1 MSEEFTLEKVRKEV
15 QTQARVGAGIEALWI
30 ALAKDLRLILSKIIP
45 NLVKDVEVIEGDGG
59 LATVSLFHFGSGR
72 TKSLNFYLIFL
83 MFSIIYSLY
92 FYGLLLLFGNDNFVK
107 YMMVDVA
114 TMRYQKEKIV
124 ELDEAL
130 HQIGLQ
136 VVEGGHL
143 NSGFSSYKTTFQL
156 TAIGEKETQI
166 VVKVVYEI
174 EREETHMPNE
184 TIKSVLAFIQCLEN
198 HLLNGSS

>member
-1 MSEEFTLEKVRKEV
+1 
-15 QTQARVGAGIEALWI
+15 
-30 ALAKDLRLILSKIIP
+30 
-45 NLVKDVEVIEGDGG
+45 
-59 LATVSLFHFGSGR
+59 
-72 TKSLNFYLIFL
+72 